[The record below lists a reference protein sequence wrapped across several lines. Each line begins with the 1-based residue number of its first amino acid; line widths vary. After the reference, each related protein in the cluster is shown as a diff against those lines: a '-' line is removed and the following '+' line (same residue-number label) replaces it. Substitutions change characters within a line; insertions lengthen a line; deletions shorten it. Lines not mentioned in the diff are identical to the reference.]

1 LFSLPLNPPVL
12 SHASQFVYFHL
23 SFTSGRRQLQSEQV
37 KSTSSHSFTSSAT
50 SSMFCLSASSV
61 IYLPAFD
68 AFCLTSSATL
78 PLVARIHKVLLGL
91 GFVHPILVAHI
102 HRILLCLFRVLVFVD
117 GFTTEAA
124 VIKDWR
130 GCATHHARVVVF
142 LDEFKTEARPTT
154 SLLWLNRRI
163 GATDVRR
170 ECVGAHVSAAD
181 VLAIQ
186 FCASRGALR
195 SWPNSQS
202 PW

>member
-1 LFSLPLNPPVL
+1 
-12 SHASQFVYFHL
+12 
-23 SFTSGRRQLQSEQV
+23 
-37 KSTSSHSFTSSAT
+37 
-50 SSMFCLSASSV
+50 M

-142 LDEFKTEARPTT
+142 LDEFKTEAAIVKDWRGRATPLASVRPKPDP
-154 SLLWLNRRI
+154 LP
-163 GATDVRR
+163 A
-170 ECVGAHVSAAD
+170 
-181 VLAIQ
+181 
-186 FCASRGALR
+186 FCG
-195 SWPNSQS
+195 
-202 PW
+202 